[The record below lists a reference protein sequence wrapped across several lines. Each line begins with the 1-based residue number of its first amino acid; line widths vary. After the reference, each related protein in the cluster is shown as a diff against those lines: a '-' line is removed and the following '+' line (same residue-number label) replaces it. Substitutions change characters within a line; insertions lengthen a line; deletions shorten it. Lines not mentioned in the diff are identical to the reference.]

1 MFNFKNMTIGKKIG
15 LGYGVITFIL
25 MGVVLATIQQVKTM
39 ETITKRVIELRTP
52 TAHASLMMLN
62 GINHSLAS
70 LRGWIILGEPK
81 FQTER
86 ALAWAEQINPSL
98 KQMHR
103 LAADWTDMEN
113 IIRLKSVE
121 KEIDAFKATQQRIE
135 DIARTPENSPAQKI
149 LFDEAEPLEKDIV
162 TIVSKMIKLEM
173 KNKITSKNKQLIGI
187 LANIETTTSL
197 SLERADEF
205 LLSGKAEFKKES
217 QENWKKNVEHMMTL
231 QENKKT
237 LNSEQ
242 SKNFE
247 KLQRGLNQFGPLLED
262 IIRIRSGEEWN
273 IANYWVKTQATL
285 VAFRIKELLNDMSAN
300 QEKLLEND
308 VNEIS
313 SRTHFLIV
321 LLVGLFFAAAL
332 ISGVLA
338 ASITRSIS
346 EPILDASKLANELV
360 HGNFRKK
367 RLPIQSKNE
376 LGTLSQSFNELLD
389 KLQEENKNSK
399 D

>member
-70 LRGWIILGEPK
+70 LRGWIILGDPK

-86 ALAWAEQINPSL
+86 AFAWAEQINPSL

-121 KEIDAFKATQQRIE
+121 KEIDAFKATQQKIE

-149 LFDEAEPLEKDIV
+149 LFDKAEPLEKDIV

-205 LLSGKAEFKKES
+205 LLSGKEEFKKES
-217 QENWKKNVEHMMTL
+217 QENWKKNVEHMMT
-231 QENKKT
+231 
-237 LNSEQ
+237 
-242 SKNFE
+242 FE
-247 KLQRGLNQFGPLLED
+247 
-262 IIRIRSGEEWN
+262 
-273 IANYWVKTQATL
+273 YYY
-285 VAFRIKELLNDMSAN
+285 
-300 QEKLLEND
+300 
-308 VNEIS
+308 
-313 SRTHFLIV
+313 
-321 LLVGLFFAAAL
+321 
-332 ISGVLA
+332 
-338 ASITRSIS
+338 
-346 EPILDASKLANELV
+346 
-360 HGNFRKK
+360 
-367 RLPIQSKNE
+367 
-376 LGTLSQSFNELLD
+376 
-389 KLQEENKNSK
+389 
-399 D
+399 

>member
-1 MFNFKNMTIGKKIG
+1 MFNFRDMTIGKKIG

-70 LRGWIILGEPK
+70 LRGWIILGDPK
-81 FQTER
+81 FQMER

-98 KQMHR
+98 KQMHE
-103 LAADWTDMEN
+103 LASDWTDPEN
-113 IIRLKSVE
+113 KTRLKSIE
-121 KEIDAFKATQQRIE
+121 REIDAFKMFQQKVE
-135 DIARTPENSPAQKI
+135 DIARIPENSPAHKI
-149 LFDEAEPLEKDIV
+149 LFDQVEPLGKKIV
-162 TIVSKMIKLEM
+162 AIVSKMIKLEM
-173 KNKITSKNKQLIGI
+173 KNKMTIQNKRLIGI

-197 SLERADEF
+197 SLERVDEF
-205 LLSGKAEFKKES
+205 LLSGKQEFKKES
-217 QENWKKNVEHMMTL
+217 QENRKKNVEYMKTL
-231 QENKKT
+231 QKNKKI
-237 LNSEQ
+237 LSGEQ

-247 KLQRGLNQFGPLLED
+247 KLQGSLNKLSPLLED

-273 IANYWVKTQATL
+273 LANHWLQTQAAP
-285 VAFRIKELLNDMSAN
+285 VAFRIKEILNDMTAI
-300 QEKLLEND
+300 QEQLLEND
-308 VNEIS
+308 VDEIS
-313 SRTHFLIV
+313 NRTHFLIV
-321 LLVGLFFAAAL
+321 LLVALLFAAAL
-332 ISGVLA
+332 ISGVLG

-346 EPILDASKLANELV
+346 EPILSVSKLANELV

-389 KLQEENKNSK
+389 RLQEEKSNLK